1 MRDAGCDGWM
11 GDAQHW
17 DGLGLGFLGWAGVTS
32 WSVGQGPESQ
42 VRVQGKDKG
51 KDKGKRAS
59 EAGILDGKGERWVL
73 WKLPC
78 LLPYIKYPCVI
89 RIIST

>member
-1 MRDAGCDGWM
+1 MVEYSHSHTRPAVLCMRELVEWWEWSKSGMRDAGCDGWM

-51 KDKGKRAS
+51 KDN
-59 EAGILDGKGERWVL
+59 GE
-73 WKLPC
+73 KS
-78 LLPYIKYPCVI
+78 K
-89 RIIST
+89 